1 MTREYY
7 AKSIE
12 ETLKDLAS
20 NMEMGLTEH
29 EAKKRLDQY
38 GKNVIAITEQSGIF
52 SLILAQFQSVLI
64 YVLLIAVGI
73 TFFIG
78 EYIDAGFIL
87 MVVVLNA
94 TLGVIQ
100 EYKAHRAIDA
110 LKKMSSPKALVRRE
124 GRVYEVDSEDLV
136 AGDIILL
143 DAGRII
149 PADCR
154 LIEAVQLYIDESVL
168 TGESVPVVKDATKV
182 LNDTPLTVWDRVTM
196 AYTSTVV
203 TAWRGVWIVIK
214 TANDTEIWSI
224 AKSLTAKEPKTPLE
238 IRVDALGKT
247 IGKIVV
253 VICILLL
260 LIAYLQGRDLED
272 MFLIAVSLAV
282 ASIPEWLAAII
293 TIVLSIGVKNMSEKN
308 AIIRK
313 LPAVETLWSVNVVCS
328 DKTGT
333 LTQNRMTV
341 TYFSLD
347 PWTYSSLTE
356 EYTGSREELHL
367 LAKALVLSSDATLD
381 HGIKTGDPTEIALL
395 EFADAVWLDRASLKR
410 NTERV
415 KENPFDSERKCMST
429 LVHEW
434 ETYTIYAKWAMNH
447 IIEISTHI
455 RLHGKVISFT
465 QSLKDQC
472 LHDMEQFSA
481 EALRVL
487 AVWYREAESDTAEK
501 DMEEKLIF
509 LGCVG
514 MIDPPREE
522 ARISIEKAKGAGVTP
537 IMITGDHKITAFA
550 IAQSLGI
557 AESIDQVLTGEELDT
572 IFDSAVKRKQFEQHI
587 TQYRVF
593 ARVSPRHKVLIVQA
607 LQKWGNIVSMTGD
620 GVNDAPSLNAADIG
634 VAMGITGTDVSKWAS
649 DMILTDDNFATIVS
663 AIEAGRNIY
672 NNIKKSILF
681 LLTGNL
687 WEVITMVVAL
697 SIWWETPLLATQLL
711 WINLITD
718 SLPAIAL
725 GMDTNDPDIMRE
737 PPRNPKLGFFSR
749 STFLSIFSYGW
760 LIGGITLMAFWIG
773 YAMHGYTPYSSNVPM
788 YVLDFARTLWFIT
801 LIIAQMFFAFS
812 IRSRERTLFSLGIFS
827 NPYLIMAWGVALWLQ
842 ISILA
847 FSFTRD
853 LFHLTPLSL
862 VWWGIC
868 IGLGIIPAFLN
879 EMRKIIFHSKER

>member
-1 MTREYY
+1 MKQFY
-7 AKSIE
+7 ARSIE
-12 ETLKDLAS
+12 ETLRDFSS
-20 NMEMGLTEH
+20 NTEAGLTES
-29 EAKKRLDQY
+29 EAAKRLTRY
-38 GKNVIAITEQSGIF
+38 GMNHLTLREESSII
-52 SLILAQFQSVLI
+52 SLILSQFQSVLI
-64 YVLLIAVGI
+64 YILLIAVGI

-78 EYIDAGFIL
+78 EYVDGAIIL
-87 MVVVLNA
+87 MVIVLNA

-100 EYKAHRAIDA
+100 EYKAHKAIDA

-124 GRVYEVDSEDLV
+124 KTLYEIESEKLV
-136 AGDIILL
+136 PWDIILL
-143 DAGRII
+143 DAWRIV

-154 LIEAVQLYIDESVL
+154 LIEAVQLHVDESIL
-168 TGESVPVVKDATKV
+168 TGESVPVLKNAQTI
-182 LNDTPLTVWDRVTM
+182 LSDTPLTVWDRITM
-196 AYTSTVV
+196 VYSSTIV
-203 TAWRGVWIVIK
+203 TAWRGIWIIVE
-214 TANDTEIWSI
+214 TGNDTEIWGI
-224 AKSLTAKEPKTPLE
+224 AKSLTEEKEPKTPLE

-260 LIAYLQGRDLED
+260 IIAYFQWRDLED

-313 LPAVETLWSVNVVCS
+313 LPAVETLGSVNIVCS

-341 TYFSLD
+341 TTFSLD
-347 PWTYSSLTE
+347 PWTSLSVWE
-356 EYTGSREELHL
+356 KYTWPREELEL

-381 HGIKTGDPTEIALL
+381 HGIKTGDPTEVALL
-395 EFADAVWLDRASLKR
+395 EFADTVGVDRVSLR
-410 NTERV
+410 DTTERV
-415 KENPFDSERKCMST
+415 KENPFDSERKCMSI
-429 LVHEW
+429 LIKEW
-434 ETYTIYAKWAMNH
+434 KSYTIYVKWAMNH

-455 RLHGKVISFT
+455 RLRGKVVSFT

-472 LHDMEQFSA
+472 LRDMEEFSGQ
-481 EALRVL
+481 ALRVL
-487 AVWYREAESDTAEK
+487 AAAYRETDGDIAESEMEK
-501 DMEEKLIF
+501 KLIF

-522 ARISIEKAKGAGVTP
+522 AKAAIEKARSAGVTP
-537 IMITGDHKITAFA
+537 IMITGDHKVTAFV

-557 AESIDQVLTGEELDT
+557 AESMDQVLTGDELDT
-572 IFDSAVKRKQFEQHI
+572 ICDSAVKRKQFEQHV

-620 GVNDAPSLNAADIG
+620 WVNDAPSLNAADIG

-649 DMILTDDNFATIVS
+649 DMILTDDNFATIIA

-672 NNIKKSILF
+672 NNIKKSIIF

-687 WEVITMVVAL
+687 GEVITMVVAL
-697 SIWWETPLLATQLL
+697 TVWWESPLLATQLL

-737 PPRNPKLGFFSR
+737 PPRNPKMGFFSR

-760 LIGGITLMAFWIG
+760 LIGGVTLMAFWIG

-788 YVLDFARTLWFIT
+788 DVLDFARTLWFLT
-801 LIIAQMFFAFS
+801 LIIAQIFFAFS
-812 IRSRERTLFSLGIFS
+812 IRSREKTIFSLGIFS
-827 NPYLIMAWGVALWLQ
+827 NPYLLIAWGVALWLQ

-879 EMRKIIFHSKER
+879 EIRKIIFHSKER